1 MNISEKLI
9 MVYIKFYLIQTRVE
23 TDVTFVLYIL
33 GGVNVFQEFTHQP
46 YCAIHRIQARV
57 VVILFSLQNNWT
69 LFVFEYKTNNLL
81 DVDKQD

>member
-33 GGVNVFQEFTHQP
+33 GGVNVFQEFTH
-46 YCAIHRIQARV
+46 
-57 VVILFSLQNNWT
+57 
-69 LFVFEYKTNNLL
+69 
-81 DVDKQD
+81 